1 MDTVN
6 GQMQTVFPPP
16 AKLFT
21 PAVTAILVLLI
32 AGILLSAFAFHFAA
46 DFIGLSAKNVLG
58 GRIWQLVTYPF
69 ASCSTINSIFSGLVV
84 LFVGS
89 MIEARWRTISFLLLW
104 LVITVVC
111 GLIWVGVN
119 LLTGNNYIGMGASS
133 CSYGLIATM
142 GLLFRD
148 RKFFVLFGAI
158 ESRYLVLILIAA
170 GILMNI
176 ATPINLIYILGA
188 PVAYL
193 YVKLC
198 FKITLKGGKI
208 INPLEQR
215 RGRGFVDID

>member
-6 GQMQTVFPPP
+6 RQIQTVFPPP

-21 PAVTAILVLLI
+21 PAVTTILILLI
-32 AGILLSAFAFHFAA
+32 AGILLSAFAFHFTA
-46 DFIGLSAKNVLG
+46 DFIALSAKNVLE

-69 ASCSTINSIFSGLVV
+69 ASNSTINSIFNGLVV

-89 MIEARWRTISFLLLW
+89 MIEARWRTVSFVLLW

-119 LLTGNNYIGMGASS
+119 LLTGNNHIGMGASS

-148 RKFFVLFGAI
+148 RKFFALFGAV
-158 ESRYLVLILIAA
+158 ESRYLVLILIAI
-170 GILMNI
+170 GILMSI
-176 ATPINLIYILGA
+176 TTPINLIYILGA

-198 FKITLKGGKI
+198 FKIASKGGRT
-208 INPLEQR
+208 INPLEQK
-215 RGRGFVDID
+215 RGKGFVDVD